1 MNYYVKE
8 FFFCE
13 ESEAELLKGIVK
25 ILYRHNEIRAR
36 LEIEISSFQ

>member
-8 FFFCE
+8 FFFFCE

-36 LEIEISSFQ
+36 LEISSFQ